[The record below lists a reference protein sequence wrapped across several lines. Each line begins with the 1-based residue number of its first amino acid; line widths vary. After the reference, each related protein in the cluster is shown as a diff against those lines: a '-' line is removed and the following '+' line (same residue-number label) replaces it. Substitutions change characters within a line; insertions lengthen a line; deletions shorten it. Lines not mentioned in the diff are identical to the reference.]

1 MTAAPDTP
9 LRAALTAEITARR
22 RYWLFGA
29 AEPHDLACT
38 ARDVARRTGHT
49 LAEALA
55 ETASLAVALRLQV
68 LRTSHP
74 TKARITG

>member
-1 MTAAPDTP
+1 MTAAPVSP
-9 LRAALTAEITARR
+9 LREALTAEIAARR

-49 LAEALA
+49 LAEALS
-55 ETASLAVALRLQV
+55 ETASLAVALRLHV

-74 TKARITG
+74 TTARITG